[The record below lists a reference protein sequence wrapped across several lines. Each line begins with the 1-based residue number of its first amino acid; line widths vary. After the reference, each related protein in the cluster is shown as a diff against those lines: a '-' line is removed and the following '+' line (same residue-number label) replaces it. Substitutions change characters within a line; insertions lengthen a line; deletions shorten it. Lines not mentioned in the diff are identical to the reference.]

1 MRHCLFFGA
10 TTVNKEKMDFSVT
23 LFFDNFVSQEI
34 DVTFIREVIVS
45 GSTSLCT
52 IFRLIVSRSSSRM
65 SSSHVASN
73 QSLWF
78 TTEKRTDEEIQL
90 RIA

>member
-34 DVTFIREVIVS
+34 DVAFIREVIVS